1 MTLDSL
7 SSIERQQQILQF
19 LGRQQHISVT
29 EIYEMFSIVAS
40 LPDDVLKKAYS
51 ENTQRVLGFG
61 RQCEERTFYI

>member
-1 MTLDSL
+1 MIVNDWIMTLDSL

-19 LGRQQHISVT
+19 LRRQQRTSVT

-40 LPDDVLKKAYS
+40 MPDDVLKKVYS

-61 RQCEERTFYI
+61 R

>member
-19 LGRQQHISVT
+19 LGRQQRISVT

-40 LPDDVLKKAYS
+40 LPDDVLKKGYS

-61 RQCEERTFYI
+61 RQCE

>member
-19 LGRQQHISVT
+19 LGRQQRTSVT

-40 LPDDVLKKAYS
+40 LPDDVLKKVYS

-61 RQCEERTFYI
+61 RQCEE